1 MELIFSILAAACSAG
16 SLAVLLLRRVPEKTV
31 TREEE
36 AKRDLINEGFENL
49 MRYEVNGQTGFEEA

>member
-16 SLAVLLLRRVPEKTV
+16 SLAVLLWRRVPEKAE

-49 MRYEVNGQTGFEEA
+49 MRYEVNGQTGFEEN